1 MYKQRDNTA
10 KQQTYTANNTANT
23 NSKYKSK
30 KAPPLPPKLDHVGQ
44 VEYYLDK
51 HTLKIIHGKIVEI
64 RETLYANPND
74 WHERIRCLMTIE
86 CEGDSGIF
94 TITNNSDK
102 LVGEMLFPTYEEA
115 AEKRNEIRQ
124 FTEEM
129 KAEEAELEDKAE
141 SSNSVKDSDFETS
154 YNAVSE
160 YNQASIREK
169 SIRKISSPPSKIV
182 SIHEEELN
190 TVEKNDLERQLFG

>member
-1 MYKQRDNTA
+1 MYKERNYA
-10 KQQTYTANNTANT
+10 GKQPTYTVNNTANAS
-23 NSKYKSK
+23 SKYKSK
-30 KAPPLPPKLDHVGQ
+30 KAPPFPPKLDHVGQ
-44 VEYYLDK
+44 VGYYLDK
-51 HTLKIIHGKIVEI
+51 HTFKIIHGKIVEI
-64 RETLYANPND
+64 HETLYANPND
-74 WHERIRCLMTIE
+74 WHERIKCLMTIE
-86 CEGDSGIF
+86 CEGDSGVF

-102 LVGEMLFPTYEEA
+102 LVGEVLFPTYEEA

-129 KAEEAELEDKAE
+129 KAEETEIESKTE
-141 SSNSVKDSDFETS
+141 SSILVEDDFKVP
-154 YNAVSE
+154 YNAISE

-182 SIHEEELN
+182 SIHEDELD